1 MSKYTFT
8 KIEDFDVL
16 MKFWSASPDATI
28 FTHPDVLPKLVD
40 QVEWWMAY
48 KGEDPVCLWP
58 ICKTGFRNGGYSRFA
73 YYVGPMWSKD
83 HKMLSAHR
91 WLQSSGQVYSGFIDR
106 FKVDRHPTEVSLA
119 PTLTDVRHFL
129 WTNSIPS
136 ELPEI
141 QVIPRYTAILDLSD
155 LKPQNILKCVSTNRN
170 REILRIEKSEAFS
183 ITKKI
188 ETEQALKLY
197 ESQSFDRFRNDG
209 RIRFIDGNAAI
220 STYALI
226 DQASVVLTYMSTVGI
241 EAIYWGKPSIV
252 VGNSY
257 YHQLGSVYYPQ
268 TVDELQ
274 KLLAVTTLQPLP
286 KEAAIKYGYHC
297 EVFGN
302 RIRNY
307 QATGRHSGLYKG
319 IDLDQT
325 TISFRVTL
333 RVLRLVNRVFNEV
346 LKPFV

>member
-197 ESQSFDRFRNDG
+197 ESFFAEKNITMHQKEMDKVIRLCELVESGYGRYTGYIDTTSGELVSIVILLYDRATANLVLNLTHQAYKSSGIGTATLFNAILTAKHLGLQSFDFNG
-209 RIRFIDGNAAI
+209 VN
-220 STYALI
+220 
-226 DQASVVLTYMSTVGI
+226 
-241 EAIYWGKPSIV
+241 
-252 VGNSY
+252 
-257 YHQLGSVYYPQ
+257 HPQ
-268 TVDELQ
+268 RAFYKHSFGAEP
-274 KLLAVTTLQPLP
+274 KL
-286 KEAAIKYGYHC
+286 Y
-297 EVFGN
+297 F
-302 RIRNY
+302 
-307 QATGRHSGLYKG
+307 
-319 IDLDQT
+319 DLKLNWT
-325 TISFRVTL
+325 
-333 RVLRLVNRVFNEV
+333 
-346 LKPFV
+346 

>member
-73 YYVGPMWSKD
+73 YYVGPMWSKY

-106 FKVDRHPTEVSLA
+106 FKVDRYPSEVSLA

-129 WTNSIPS
+129 WMNSIAS

-141 QVIPRYTAILDLSD
+141 QVIPRYTALLDLNT
-155 LKPQNILKCVSTNRN
+155 LEPQNMIKSISTNRS
-170 REILRIEKSEAFS
+170 REIRKIAKDVALS
-183 ITKKI
+183 ITTKI
-188 ETEQALKLY
+188 GSNQILKLY
-197 ESQSFDRFRNDG
+197 ESFFAEKKITMQQKEVDKV
-209 RIRFIDGNAAI
+209 IR
-220 STYALI
+220 LC
-226 DQASVVLTYMSTVGI
+226 
-241 EAIYWGKPSIV
+241 
-252 VGNSY
+252 
-257 YHQLGSVYYPQ
+257 
-268 TVDELQ
+268 EL
-274 KLLAVTTLQPLP
+274 V
-286 KEAAIKYGYHC
+286 E
-297 EVFGN
+297 
-302 RIRNY
+302 
-307 QATGRHSGLYKG
+307 
-319 IDLDQT
+319 
-325 TISFRVTL
+325 
-333 RVLRLVNRVFNEV
+333 
-346 LKPFV
+346 

>member
-8 KIEDFDVL
+8 KIDDFDVL

-48 KGEDPVCLWP
+48 KGEEPVCLWP

-188 ETEQALKLY
+188 DTEQLLKLY
-197 ESQSFDRFRNDG
+197 ESFFAEKNITMHQKEMDKLIRLCELVESGYGRYTGYIDTTSGELVSIVILLYDHATANLVLNLTHQAYKSSGIGTATMFNAILTAKHLGLKSFDFNG
-209 RIRFIDGNAAI
+209 VN
-220 STYALI
+220 
-226 DQASVVLTYMSTVGI
+226 
-241 EAIYWGKPSIV
+241 
-252 VGNSY
+252 
-257 YHQLGSVYYPQ
+257 HPQ
-268 TVDELQ
+268 RAFYKHSFGAEP
-274 KLLAVTTLQPLP
+274 KL
-286 KEAAIKYGYHC
+286 Y
-297 EVFGN
+297 F
-302 RIRNY
+302 
-307 QATGRHSGLYKG
+307 
-319 IDLDQT
+319 DLKLNWT
-325 TISFRVTL
+325 
-333 RVLRLVNRVFNEV
+333 
-346 LKPFV
+346 